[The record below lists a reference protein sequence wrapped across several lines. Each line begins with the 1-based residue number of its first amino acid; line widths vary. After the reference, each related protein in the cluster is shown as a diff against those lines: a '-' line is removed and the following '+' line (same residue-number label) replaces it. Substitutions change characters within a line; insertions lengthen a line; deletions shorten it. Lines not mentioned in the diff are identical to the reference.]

1 MDLNTTGINE
11 IYWRI
16 LWEYSKDNNFEKI
29 KYLLDSVSPLQMKCK
44 KWLVDELSKLP
55 VPDPINVQLFGGW
68 FGYPI
73 IDFLRNEFE
82 INYLENI
89 DIDEKALETFKQL
102 NILKNVGSR
111 YRSINSDV
119 TKHHIDVNQIRIP
132 WHPINLVI
140 NTSSEHM
147 PDLPVLIK
155 NNSYKPRCFFALQSN
170 NMFHLEEHI
179 NCVHNVEELESKSGL
194 RDILYSG
201 TLEMPNGY
209 ERYMVIGLQ

>member
-1 MDLNTTGINE
+1 MHIMGLNTTGINE
-11 IYWRI
+11 IYWRM
-16 LWEYSKDNNFEKI
+16 LWECSKNNNFEKI
-29 KYLLDSVSPLQMKCK
+29 KVLLDSVSPLQMKCK

-55 VPDPINVQLFGGW
+55 VPDPMNVQLFGGW

-89 DIDEKALETFKQL
+89 DIDKEALKTFDEF
-102 NILKNVGSR
+102 NELKNIDNKIYRGINRDIANR
-111 YRSINSDV
+111 YAKINH
-119 TKHHIDVNQIRIP
+119 TID
-132 WHPINLVI
+132 LVI

-147 PDLPVLIK
+147 PDLPILVK
-155 NNSYKPRCFFALQSN
+155 DKKYKHQCFFALQSN

-179 NCVHNVEELESKSGL
+179 NCVHNVKELESKSGL